1 LKTIVFKNRITKQ
14 VLNGILSFLF
24 FIYRGL
30 VKNKLAADKYSI
42 TLFQSTVAGWLKM
55 NLKQSGKTT
64 YVGRW
69 SSQTGGWRVP
79 VSNGLDRDAGN
90 CKKVFFSVPKWG

>member
-1 LKTIVFKNRITKQ
+1 MVFS
-14 VLNGILSFLF
+14 LLFF

-30 VKNKLAADKYSI
+30 VKNKLAVDKYSI